1 MESSAEAKD
10 ETRELGQSGN
20 LMKLRVLQDPKN
32 DALQKVIAMIT
43 PLPRNIAPSERFLR
57 QMRQRL
63 LQLQAPPS
71 RRAA

>member
-10 ETRELGQSGN
+10 ETQELGQSGK
-20 LMKLRVLQDPKN
+20 LMKLKVFQDPEN

-43 PLPRNIAPSERFLR
+43 PLPRNITPSERFLH

-63 LQLQAPPS
+63 LQLQAPPA